1 MLVKDSDQAVEEWSE
16 LTADLLS
23 ELLPSLMRRLPDWTL
38 IEATQSKE

>member
-1 MLVKDSDQAVEEWSE
+1 MLVKDSDPAVEKWSE

-38 IEATQSKE
+38 IEASQSKE